1 MIFFRT
7 VSVAVEPDSAE
18 ALGRLVLLP
27 LMDLTRLLTITLM
40 TLIVSDEFER
50 PTVASL
56 PCDPS
61 MILGMSLIRSS
72 ELSRLAVVTA
82 AVAASTTEVIWEL
95 ERELERVL
103 LVLRDETLDCLELLV
118 EERLALSSLIT
129 VEARVAVVV
138 PVSVVLS
145 VVPVSVV
152 VEEESLPEPPSL
164 LLVQPDTRNNDSSRT
179 ENEKRNES
187 LFSQTLLDIKINLSI
202 FNTYK
207 GI

>member
-1 MIFFRT
+1 
-7 VSVAVEPDSAE
+7 
-18 ALGRLVLLP
+18 
-27 LMDLTRLLTITLM
+27 
-40 TLIVSDEFER
+40 
-50 PTVASL
+50 
-56 PCDPS
+56 
-61 MILGMSLIRSS
+61 
-72 ELSRLAVVTA
+72 
-82 AVAASTTEVIWEL
+82 
-95 ERELERVL
+95 
-103 LVLRDETLDCLELLV
+103 
-118 EERLALSSLIT
+118 
-129 VEARVAVVV
+129 VEARVVVVV